1 MQIANTIQV
10 HETPGSSTSI
20 LLVLMAGR
28 LRKLL
33 MTGDYGNAC
42 CSGAEG
48 SNRWGFLLV
57 LTFVGMPD
65 P

>member
-33 MTGDYGNAC
+33 MTGDYGHGDC
-42 CSGAEG
+42 
-48 SNRWGFLLV
+48 
-57 LTFVGMPD
+57 
-65 P
+65 